1 MSDAFRAERGRPMT
15 SILIAAATLIAVALI
30 TTGEALLSSF
40 NERVLRA
47 RGAIEV
53 DDHVLRTMQWAYPV
67 SFTAMAVEGA
77 LTGPSPADLLLIG
90 LAVFGVSKALKIW
103 TITTL
108 GIRWTFR
115 ILVLPG
121 MPPLTHG
128 PYALLPH
135 PNYAAVL
142 GEMVG
147 VALIVW
153 APVTGVLALV
163 GYGAVLSRKM
173 AVEDRALGRQ

>member
-1 MSDAFRAERGRPMT
+1 MDSTA
-15 SILIAAATLIAVALI
+15 IVIAIATLAAVMLI

-53 DDHVLRTMQWAYPV
+53 DDRVLGTMQWGYPA
-67 SFTAMAVEGA
+67 SFAAMTVEGA
-77 LTGPSPADLLLIG
+77 LTGPSSADLMMLG

-121 MPPLTHG
+121 MPPVTHG
-128 PYALLPH
+128 PYALLRH

-142 GEMVG
+142 GEMIG
-147 VALIVW
+147 VVLIVW

-163 GYGAVLSRKM
+163 GYGAVLTRKM